1 MWLPAKYVSKTGQ
14 RCRVV
19 QVQCGSRHTLALL
32 QTDSRL
38 VVAATGILAP
48 DQPGLARLSSALMT
62 SMNPIKQW
70 HGGRPYRQ
78 ATWLDSGVHC
88 CYIAFTLIQNA

>member
-1 MWLPAKYVSKTGQ
+1 MMWLPAVYGSKMGQ

-38 VVAATGILAP
+38 VVAASGPLPPTSLALP
-48 DQPGLARLSSALMT
+48 L
-62 SMNPIKQW
+62 
-70 HGGRPYRQ
+70 
-78 ATWLDSGVHC
+78 C
-88 CYIAFTLIQNA
+88 